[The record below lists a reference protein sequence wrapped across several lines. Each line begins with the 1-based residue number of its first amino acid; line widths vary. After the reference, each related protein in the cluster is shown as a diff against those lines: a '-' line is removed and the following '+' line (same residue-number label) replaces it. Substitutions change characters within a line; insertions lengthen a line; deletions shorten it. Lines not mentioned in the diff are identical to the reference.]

1 MFQTNFFCLG
11 FLCKN
16 SVVMHSVLRVSVLPQ
31 FLGLAALRSISMS
44 KFCSCSTLSFDKIS
58 LNKLAPGMHKISVET
73 LYFSLHRN
81 SLLIRTASLFFWGTA
96 LPPGSKQVALIQA
109 VNYCALTTGVST
121 GPSLGQQ
128 RLLPGFYQNWNSGK
142 RFTLSLV
149 RGWELQVSRQEQL
162 CLTKWIWDEERSW
175 DERWRHLGGGQV
187 PGARCLVRDASLPY
201 FSLIGWANKFPFCP
215 TPWNPNSWHPSIFL
229 LIYIDHPIHLK
240 TLSNLIPHSFINI
253 KSFPKLWLQ
262 WSWSFSLSTT
272 GSIYWESTMCP
283 SSKNTVMTKFSNEHN

>member
-44 KFCSCSTLSFDKIS
+44 KFK
-58 LNKLAPGMHKISVET
+58 
-73 LYFSLHRN
+73 
-81 SLLIRTASLFFWGTA
+81 
-96 LPPGSKQVALIQA
+96 
-109 VNYCALTTGVST
+109 
-121 GPSLGQQ
+121 
-128 RLLPGFYQNWNSGK
+128 
-142 RFTLSLV
+142 
-149 RGWELQVSRQEQL
+149 QL
-162 CLTKWIWDEERSW
+162 CLTKWSWDEERSW

-187 PGARCLVRDASLPY
+187 PGARCLVRDASLPC

-283 SSKNTVMTKFSNEHN
+283 SSKNTVVTKFSNEHN